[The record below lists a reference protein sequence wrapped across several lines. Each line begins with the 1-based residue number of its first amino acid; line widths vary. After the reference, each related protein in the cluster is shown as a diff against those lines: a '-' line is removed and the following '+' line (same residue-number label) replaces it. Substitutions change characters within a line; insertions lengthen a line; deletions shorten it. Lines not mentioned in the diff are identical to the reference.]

1 MVRKV
6 GERRFIAG
14 VKIGGEWIFSED
26 KNNVTAGQA
35 RSAVGKL
42 NEKLRAMK
50 ARVLL
55 SEEYKMVEPVAP
67 VVTPPV
73 RRQVP
78 AAPVAPKVATTL
90 PKVAETE
97 EGWITPR
104 SDRAAWVES
113 YRHAVQVCT
122 GFRAEGLK
130 GLHGEAAKQFRI
142 DVTAVM
148 RSVGC
153 IGPWSERDGV
163 PWTHIAGVS
172 DPTVAPIK
180 PGTGDRRVL
189 KDINNIK
196 RINGGEQILEDSPFK
211 YLQEEYAAEIAA
223 QMGTPAT
230 PKTAPKPAPATTP
243 AGYTYSFGSAEQ
255 RKLASDQGRR
265 LIAQAREQ
273 GKDADTQRIWGMI
286 GFVLIIRAM
295 GLPPHTE
302 FERKLREAGVTEEYL
317 REKSGKAA

>member
-14 VKIGGEWIFSED
+14 VKFGGVWIFSEEKD
-26 KNNVTAGQA
+26 AVTAGQA
-35 RSAVGKL
+35 RSAVVKL

-55 SEEYKMVEPVAP
+55 SEEYKMVVAAP
-67 VVTPPV
+67 PAPV
-73 RRQVP
+73 RRQV
-78 AAPVAPKVATTL
+78 AAAQVAATL
-90 PKVAETE
+90 PKVAATE

-104 SDRAAWVES
+104 SDRAAWNES

-122 GFRAEGLK
+122 GFRPDGLNK
-130 GLHGEAAKQFRI
+130 LFGNAAKQFRI
-142 DVTAVM
+142 DVTAIM

-180 PGTGDRRVL
+180 AGVGDRRVL
-189 KDINNIK
+189 KDINGIK

-211 YLQEEYAAEIAA
+211 HLQEECEAAIAA
-223 QMGTPAT
+223 QI
-230 PKTAPKPAPATTP
+230 APKPPAP

-255 RKLASDQGRR
+255 RKLAADAGRR
-265 LIAQAREQ
+265 LIAQAKEQ

-286 GFVLIIRAM
+286 GFVLSLRAQ
-295 GLPPHTE
+295 GLPPHSV
-302 FERKLREAGVTEEYL
+302 FERKLKEAGVTEEWL
-317 REKSGKAA
+317 REKSSKAAGVTEEWLREKSSKAA